1 MPDAQTAA
9 DASARP
15 HAAPPPSVI
24 PAMAGDVAAL
34 QDGPAP
40 TKPAAL
46 FHAAT
51 GLLPVLEAGQALDA
65 ATLRRAMSA
74 AFGATYA
81 QGAWVWK
88 DAYEAAEAALVLF
101 LQRYARLMRRE
112 AGAGPDGPAAML
124 AMLETLAALE
134 PSQTR
139 RSEEQLELQQFSTPL
154 PLAYAALQAVAVRP
168 GDIVLEPSA
177 GTGML
182 AVMAE
187 CALGDRTA
195 GALHLN
201 EIAGVRAGLLTRL
214 FPDAP
219 VTRHNAEAIADRLPA
234 VAPSVVLMN
243 PPFSVSPGVNRIR
256 QDADLRHL
264 RSAFSMLPVGGRLAA
279 ITSANCIPG
288 DAAWADAFERL
299 DACVVFSAAIDGR
312 AYARRGTTFDTRLTV
327 LDKGGRDRG
336 GIAIDTQARVTDAA
350 GLLAT
355 VSALVP
361 PRLPV
366 EVAVLPAAD
375 LFGHTPAP
383 RKTPTKR
390 PGKAAAKP
398 EPQTPGKQGW
408 GTVSE
413 LSYGIFVTNVDAGS
427 AASEHIKLDAGPYDP
442 WAPRTVRIEGA
453 KAHPTPLVQS
463 AAMAA
468 VSHPAP
474 DYRPM
479 LPECIAADG
488 MLSDA
493 QLESVILAGQA
504 HGRRL
509 DALYRI
515 AHDWETI
522 ERADNGC
529 DANTDADSGPGAQHD
544 NGAADGIEPFSEPV
558 RFRRGWMLGDG
569 TGCGKGRQV
578 AAVIL
583 DNRLKGRTRSLWL
596 SQSDKLLEDARRD
609 WAALGGN
616 EDDVIPLG
624 KFRQGAEIPHGS
636 GILFATYATLRSPAR
651 QGRASRLDQ
660 VVGWL
665 AGGIDEEARHAFGG
679 VIVFDEA
686 HAMANAAGT
695 KGSRGQVAP
704 SQQGRAGLRLQHA
717 LPDARIMYVSATG
730 ATTVPGLAY
739 AQRLGLWGSGETPF
753 EQRTDFV
760 IAMEAGGVAA
770 MEVVARDLKAL
781 GLYQARALSYDGVEV
796 DILEHPLTPEQRR
809 IYDAYAEAF
818 KVIHAHLEMALKATG
833 IVQDG
838 NTLNRN
844 AKSAALSAFEG
855 AKQRFFGHL
864 LTSMKCPSLIRAV
877 EADLGAGRAA
887 VVQLVSTNEALMER
901 RIAEIPASEW
911 DDLSIDLTPRELVLD
926 YLAHAFPVQL
936 QEAFT
941 DEEGNLMSR
950 PVFDGDG
957 NPVQCQ
963 EALAARDELIGKL
976 ASLPPVPAALDQIM
990 HRFGHGAVA
999 EVTGR
1004 SRRVLRLTDGGTERL
1019 ALRPRPASANL
1030 AETSA
1035 FMEGTKKILVFSMA
1049 GGTGRSYH
1057 ADLGCGN
1064 TARRVHYLLEPGWRA
1079 DQAIQGLGRTH
1090 RTHQASAPLFRPLT
1104 TDVKGERRFI
1114 ATIARRLDTLGAI
1127 TRGQRDSQSA
1137 MGEGNAMF
1145 RPEDN
1150 LESPTPRRRCAAS
1163 TLRFGAATSRAGPWS
1178 ASRPPPGSRS
1188 PTKAG

>member
-1 MPDAQTAA
+1 MPDALTAA

-15 HAAPPPSVI
+15 HTAPPPSAI
-24 PAMAGDVAAL
+24 PAMAGDAAAP
-34 QDGPAP
+34 QDSPAP

-51 GLLPVLEAGQALDA
+51 DMLPALEAGRVLDA
-65 ATLRRAMSA
+65 ATLRRAMST
-74 AFGATYA
+74 AFGATDA
-81 QGAWVWK
+81 EGAWVWK

-139 RSEEQLELQQFSTPL
+139 RSEEQMEMQQFSTPL
-154 PLAYAALQAVAVRP
+154 PLAYAALQAAAVRP
-168 GDIVLEPSA
+168 GDTVLEPSA

-182 AVMAE
+182 AVMAQ

-201 EIAGVRAGLLTRL
+201 ELAGVRVGLLTRL

-234 VAPSVVLMN
+234 IAPSVVLMN
-243 PPFSVSPGVNRIR
+243 PPFSVSPGVNRMR
-256 QDADLRHL
+256 HDADLRHL
-264 RSAFSMLPVGGRLAA
+264 RSAFSLLPVGGRLAA
-279 ITSANCIPG
+279 ITSVNCIPG
-288 DAAWADAFERL
+288 DAAWTDAFERL
-299 DACVVFSAAIDGR
+299 DARVVFSTAIDGR

-327 LDKGGRDRG
+327 LDKGGKNRDSLTFDG
-336 GIAIDTQARVTDAA
+336 QARVTDAA
-350 GLLAT
+350 GLLAA

-375 LFGHTPAP
+375 LFGRRPAP
-383 RKTPTKR
+383 RPTPAKR
-390 PGKAAAKP
+390 GSKAATKP
-398 EPQTPGKQGW
+398 EPQVSRQKDW
-408 GTVSE
+408 GPVSE
-413 LSYGIFVTNVDAGS
+413 LSYEIVAAGTDGEAGT
-427 AASEHIKLDAGPYDP
+427 AASEPVKLDTGPYEP

-468 VSHPAP
+468 VSHPVP

-509 DALYRI
+509 DALFRI
-515 AHDWETI
+515 AHDWETV
-522 ERADNGC
+522 ERADNGNDNNC
-529 DANTDADSGPGAQHD
+529 DDANADADPGVNVQHGD
-544 NGAADGIEPFSEPV
+544 GATDGIEAFSEPV

-609 WAALGGN
+609 WAAIGGS

-624 KFRQGAEIPHGS
+624 KFRQGAEIPHDA

-665 AGGIDEEARHAFGG
+665 AGGIDEEARHAFEG

-753 EQRTDFV
+753 EHRTDFV

-809 IYDAYAEAF
+809 IYDSYAEAF

-877 EADLGAGRAA
+877 EADLDAGRAA

-957 NPVQCQ
+957 NPVICQ
-963 EALAARDELIGKL
+963 EALAARDQLIGKL
-976 ASLPPVPAALDQIM
+976 ASLPPVPAALDQIV

-1004 SRRVLRLTDGGTERL
+1004 SRRVLKLTDGGTERL
-1019 ALRPRPASANL
+1019 ALRSRPASANL
-1030 AETSA
+1030 AETAA

-1064 TARRVHYLLEPGWRA
+1064 TARRVHPGYLTRVFLALDLRSV
-1079 DQAIQGLGRTH
+1079 GLT
-1090 RTHQASAPLFRPLT
+1090 
-1104 TDVKGERRFI
+1104 
-1114 ATIARRLDTLGAI
+1114 
-1127 TRGQRDSQSA
+1127 
-1137 MGEGNAMF
+1137 
-1145 RPEDN
+1145 
-1150 LESPTPRRRCAAS
+1150 
-1163 TLRFGAATSRAGPWS
+1163 
-1178 ASRPPPGSRS
+1178 
-1188 PTKAG
+1188 